1 MAQQLLSSFGK
12 RGVELG
18 LNTMLV
24 DIEDTSFLSQY
35 FSIAEF
41 NPVLTGGKNP
51 VAFNGSSL
59 LKEGSEIQV
68 QCIDSNGNSLY
79 IERPKSSVQF
89 SDVSKFIISIHVYN
103 ETYNGK
109 GKLIFVGTTPRD
121 EIVRWQAD
129 ITIDKT
135 IQNSSKVRFINKPI
149 IEARS
154 LLYPV
159 VNNLVGAAL
168 TYQYQLTGSLSS
180 ISADP
185 KKDTIKSAVNPKKT
199 DIDYRVIMNISDAA
213 SAATLYPT
221 TSFNSQMEGQS
232 FHITARN
239 IQYPFSYVG
248 RDTIWTG
255 SFKVK
260 KVIDSKTLQLNEP
273 FYFPYGRNQVVT
285 NVNTGYFT
293 ASYKWVAYNTASDAY
308 QKYYP
313 ISGSPISIKESYAE
327 IVYRNL
333 KTFSGFIARH
343 KLYRKSLV
351 YPGDFQL
358 VSDEPLGALELLND
372 PITSNKTYNR
382 IGLFYNQ
389 THINRYWFVNSGSL
403 LTSSVSLALSHS
415 VKPMIDAVRIAAP
428 GDSYADG
435 KSYIIAK
442 TVSDG
447 VTNDSIYYP
456 YNSDSFNDLSGS
468 EYNSNF
474 VNLKANAL
482 YVLSLNIS
490 MEKPKTATDTKVSF
504 YFTSSISS
512 ITKEKDYI
520 APYGLK
526 IGEIATK
533 EQTTFKTF
541 KDKQYLFFTPSED
554 YYGTIVIVPNNC
566 NITISDVSLKVYG
579 DYGFSPDILFTKIPF
594 RVNVG
599 NEGFILKAELFD
611 VNSTLVYSDLQTI
624 QSFDSNGESLFVY
637 IPNSNIDP
645 TKVQYISGS
654 LTISQSIFLPN
665 IPSCPSTNTRLLA
678 WNVPSHT
685 PPLASEGQVCYT
697 NVSQLKIDTTAAG
710 SSIVGD
716 YIKLATVA
724 FSGSNLVESIAT
736 ALSVKYDGSTNL
748 GRKIII
754 NNSGS
759 KTTYP

>member
-1 MAQQLLSSFGK
+1 MAQQLLSSFGR

-24 DIEDTSFLSQY
+24 DIEDVSFLSQY

-41 NPVLTGGKNP
+41 NPVFTGGKTP
-51 VAFNGSSL
+51 VVFNGSPL

-68 QCIDSNGNSLY
+68 QCLDSNGNSLY

-89 SDVSKFIISIHVYN
+89 SDVSKFIISIHVYS
-103 ETYNGK
+103 ETYNGP
-109 GKLIFVGTTPRD
+109 GKLIFVGTTVKD

-135 IQNSSKVRFINKPI
+135 IQNSSKVRFNNKPT

-159 VNNLVGAAL
+159 IDNLVGAAL
-168 TYQYQLTGSLSS
+168 TYQYSLTGSLSS
-180 ISADP
+180 IAATP
-185 KKDTIKSAVNPKKT
+185 IKDTFKNVINPKKT
-199 DIDYRVIMNISDAA
+199 DVDYRVILNVNDAD
-213 SAATLYPT
+213 SAAWLYPT
-221 TSFNSQMEGQS
+221 KSFNSQMEGQS

-248 RDTIWTG
+248 RNTIWTG

-260 KVIDSKTLQLNEP
+260 KVIDSKTIQLNEP

-285 NVNTGYFT
+285 NINTGHFT

-313 ISGSPISIKESYAE
+313 VSGSPISIKESYAE

-333 KTFSGFIARH
+333 RTFSGFIARH

-358 VSDEPLGALELLND
+358 ISDEPLGALELLTD
-372 PITSNKTYNR
+372 PITSNKTYSR

-389 THINRYWFVNSGSL
+389 THIDRYWFVNSGSL
-403 LTSSVSLALSHS
+403 PLSLSHS
-415 VKPMIDAVRIAAP
+415 VKPMIDSVRIAAP
-428 GDSYADG
+428 GNSYADG
-435 KSYIIAK
+435 TSYIIAK

-447 VTNDSIYYP
+447 IVNDSTYYP
-456 YNSDSFNDLSGS
+456 YNSSSFNDLSGS

-474 VNLKANAL
+474 INLKANSL
-482 YVLSLNIS
+482 YVLSLNINI
-490 MEKPKTATDTKVSF
+490 EKPKAATDTKISF
-504 YFTSSISS
+504 YFTSSVDA
-512 ITKEKDYI
+512 ITKEKDYV

-526 IGEIATK
+526 IGDISTK

-541 KDKQYLFFTPSED
+541 KDKQYLFFTPNED
-554 YYGTIVIVPNNC
+554 YYGTIVIVPKNC

-579 DYGFSPDILFTKIPF
+579 DYGFSPDVLVTKVPF

-624 QSFDSNGESLFVY
+624 QSFDTNGESLFVY

-654 LTISQSIFLPN
+654 LTISQSLFLPN

-685 PPLASEGQVCYT
+685 PPLSSEGQVCYT
-697 NVSQLKIDTTAAG
+697 NVSQLKIDSTAG
-710 SSIVGD
+710 GTSIVGD

-724 FSGSNLVESIAT
+724 FSGSSLVESVAT
-736 ALSVKYDGSTNL
+736 ALSVKYDGINNL
-748 GRKIII
+748 GRKIIVD
-754 NNSGS
+754 NSGS
-759 KTTYP
+759 KTAYP